1 MNFKKTLLATSLL
14 IFNLCIFPSV
24 AHAEQDM
31 PGVLSTKSQNFFND
45 VVGANKKAWLNR
57 PHKHAALGHLV
68 TTVCVEVD
76 ASGEKKCSVYESS
89 GDKPFDEF
97 ALNVCKETPVGKP
110 PETWNPKTKIGVVF
124 SSRVKTENMRNK
136 FRDTNYV
143 DTVKTATAV
152 RWGATALPAEFKSSS
167 LVAIVSSKV
176 SEKGKATF
184 ELKTSSGSAKYDEFV
199 IDLCGKT
206 FIPVPPIYW
215 DNSES
220 VELMYASNEAGAEL
234 K

>member
-1 MNFKKTLLATSLL
+1 MNFKKTLLATSVLVL
-14 IFNLCIFPSV
+14 HFCVFPSV
-24 AHAEQDM
+24 ARAEQDM
-31 PGVLSTKSQNFFND
+31 PGVLSHQSQNFFND
-45 VVGANKKAWLNR
+45 VVGANKKAWLSR

-68 TTVCVEVD
+68 TTVCVQVD

-89 GDKPFDEF
+89 GDKEFDDY

-110 PETWNPKTKIGVVF
+110 PDTWNPKTQIGVVF
-124 SSRVKTENMRNK
+124 SSRVKTENTRNK

-152 RWGATALPAEFKSSS
+152 RWGATALPPEFKSSS

-184 ELKTSSGSAKYDEFV
+184 ELKTSSGNAKYDEFV
-199 IDLCGKT
+199 VDLCGKT

-220 VELMYASNEAGAEL
+220 VELMYASNEAGSAL